1 MIFSSEKS
9 CVMFFFGR
17 FFLVTFLIKK
27 TVFNYHQNTCFGNLY
42 IQLCPKESDN
52 NLS

>member
-1 MIFSSEKS
+1 MSQ
-9 CVMFFFGR
+9 
-17 FFLVTFLIKK
+17 

-42 IQLCPKESDN
+42 IQLYPKENDN

>member
-1 MIFSSEKS
+1 
-9 CVMFFFGR
+9 MFFGE

-42 IQLCPKESDN
+42 IQLCPKENDN